1 MRVDEETP
9 LTLTN
14 PNGAQP
20 TWLPGWPW
28 ATRPQNITASNKW
41 GQALGNAELLRPTWM
56 LSDITG
62 LAEGEGKAQQ
72 VHRSSCRRPG
82 KALTEGLW
90 SCPPGTGTCTGRPS
104 QTHLDGNP
112 HRVGFPTFPFW
123 KTGLRG
129 TELSWHRASARRLI
143 APSSRER

>member
-1 MRVDEETP
+1 MRRPHSHSQIQMVLNPRDCQGDHERQGPKTSQHPTSGDRP
-9 LTLTN
+9 L
-14 PNGAQP
+14 GMQ
-20 TWLPGWPW
+20 
-28 ATRPQNITASNKW
+28 
-41 GQALGNAELLRPTWM
+41 
-56 LSDITG
+56 
-62 LAEGEGKAQQ
+62 
-72 VHRSSCRRPG
+72 SSCDPPG
-82 KALTEGLW
+82 CSQTSLGWQRERGRHSRYTGAPAEDLGKHWLKACGPV
-90 SCPPGTGTCTGRPS
+90 PPGTGTCTGRPS